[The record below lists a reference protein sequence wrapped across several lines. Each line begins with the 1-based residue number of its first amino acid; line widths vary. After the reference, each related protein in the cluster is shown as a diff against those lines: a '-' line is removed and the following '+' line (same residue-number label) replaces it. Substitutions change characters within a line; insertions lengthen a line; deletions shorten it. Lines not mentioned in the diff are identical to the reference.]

1 MESLKPQDVLV
12 VLKLCAIASA
22 SDGASEPK
30 RPPMAVLGTELG
42 LSSSEVHAA
51 IWRGRASGLLQ
62 VGTRFMFTPSST
74 RVKTKLPPQ
83 ELRDAPRPVVAR
95 SPRIKYLK
103 APQERINVTGVIEF
117 LVHGL
122 KYVFPPN
129 RGGMTRGI
137 ATSYAAAPLNGFIAR
152 GEEPIPV
159 WPFAEGNERGIE
171 FEPLYRTVPF
181 AALRDPALYELLA
194 IADALREGR
203 ARERK
208 IAEEQLRLR
217 LSDIE
222 WPMKIASF

>member
-12 VLKLCAIASA
+12 VLKLCAIAA
-22 SDGASEPK
+22 SSPKGAAAPQ
-30 RPPMAVLGTELG
+30 RPPMSVLGVELG

-51 IWRGRASGLLQ
+51 IRRGRASGLLQ
-62 VGTRFMFTPSST
+62 DDFSAIDKQQAKR
-74 RVKTKLPPQ
+74 KH
-83 ELRDAPRPVVAR
+83 LRDVLPEPTIRAR
-95 SPRIKYLK
+95 AVR
-103 APQERINVTGVIEF
+103 QEHINVTGVIEF

-122 KYVFPPN
+122 KYVFPPH
-129 RGGMTRGI
+129 RGAMTRGI

-152 GEEPIPV
+152 GAEPIPV
-159 WPFAEGNERGIE
+159 WPFAAGNERGIE

-181 AALRDPALYELLA
+181 AASRDPALYELLA

-217 LSDIE
+217 LSYIE
-222 WPMKIASF
+222 WPMKIASY

>member
-12 VLKLCAIASA
+12 VLKLCAVAS
-22 SDGASEPK
+22 SPGHGARPQ
-30 RPPMAVLGTELG
+30 RPPMAVLGVELG

-51 IWRGRASGLLQ
+51 IRRGRASGLLLDAFQ
-62 VGTRFMFTPSST
+62 SIDKGQ
-74 RVKTKLPPQ
+74 TKRKH
-83 ELRDAPRPVVAR
+83 LRDVPPAPTIRARTARP
-95 SPRIKYLK
+95 
-103 APQERINVTGVIEF
+103 ERINVTGVVEF

-122 KYVFPPN
+122 KYVFPPH

-137 ATSYAAAPLNGFIAR
+137 ATSYAAAPLKGFIAR

-171 FEPLYRTVPF
+171 LTPLYRTVPF
-181 AALRDPALYELLA
+181 AALRDSALYELLA

>member
-12 VLKLCAIASA
+12 MLKLCAVAAS
-22 SDGASEPK
+22 SPK
-30 RPPMAVLGTELG
+30 HETRPQRPPMAVLGVELG

-51 IWRGRASGLLQ
+51 IRRGRASGLLLDA
-62 VGTRFMFTPSST
+62 FPSIDK
-74 RVKTKLPPQ
+74 RQTKRKH
-83 ELRDAPRPVVAR
+83 LRDVPPAPTIRARTVRP
-95 SPRIKYLK
+95 
-103 APQERINVTGVIEF
+103 ERINVTGVVEF

-122 KYVFPPN
+122 KYVFPPH
-129 RGGMTRGI
+129 RGAMTRGI

>member
-12 VLKLCAIASA
+12 VLKLCAVAASSSKRA
-22 SDGASEPK
+22 AAPQ
-30 RPPMAVLGTELG
+30 RPPMAVLGVELG

-51 IWRGRASGLLQ
+51 IRRGRASGLLQ
-62 VGTRFMFTPSST
+62 DALPSIDKRQMKHVSANV
-74 RVKTKLPPQ
+74 RVLSPKSKIG
-83 ELRDAPRPVVAR
+83 AR
-95 SPRIKYLK
+95 TVR
-103 APQERINVTGVIEF
+103 QERINVTGVVEF

-122 KYVFPPN
+122 KYVFPPH

-137 ATSYAAAPLNGFIAR
+137 ATSYAAAPLNRFIAR

-159 WPFAEGNERGIE
+159 WPFAEGNERGVE
-171 FEPLYRTVPF
+171 LEPLYRTVPF

-217 LSDIE
+217 LKAIDD
-222 WPMKIASF
+222 

>member
-12 VLKLCAIASA
+12 VLKLCAAAS
-22 SDGASEPK
+22 SSPK
-30 RPPMAVLGTELG
+30 SGVVPQRPPMAVLGVELG

-51 IWRGRASGLLQ
+51 IRRGRASGLLQ
-62 VGTRFMFTPSST
+62 DTFPAIDKRQTKQRHLSEKLRVGHPAS
-74 RVKTKLPPQ
+74 K
-83 ELRDAPRPVVAR
+83 VAAR
-95 SPRIKYLK
+95 NFRR
-103 APQERINVTGVIEF
+103 ERINVTGVVEF

-122 KYVFPPN
+122 KYVFPPR
-129 RGGMTRGI
+129 RGGMTRGM
-137 ATSYAAAPLNGFIAR
+137 ATSYAAAPLNEFIAR

-159 WPFAEGNERGIE
+159 WPFAEGKERGVE
-171 FEPLYRTVPF
+171 LEPLYPSVPF
-181 AALRDPALYELLA
+181 AASRDPALYELLA

>member
-1 MESLKPQDVLV
+1 M
-12 VLKLCAIASA
+12 A
-22 SDGASEPK
+22 PK
-30 RPPMAVLGTELG
+30 IRARAV
-42 LSSSEVHAA
+42 
-51 IWRGRASGLLQ
+51 R
-62 VGTRFMFTPSST
+62 
-74 RVKTKLPPQ
+74 Q
-83 ELRDAPRPVVAR
+83 EL
-95 SPRIKYLK
+95 
-103 APQERINVTGVIEF
+103 INVTGVVEF

-122 KYVFPPN
+122 KYVFPPR

-137 ATSYAAAPLNGFIAR
+137 ATSYAAAPLNGFISK
-152 GEEPIPV
+152 GDEPIPV
-159 WPFAEGNERGIE
+159 WPFPEGNVRGIE
-171 FEPLYRTVPF
+171 LEPLYRTVPF

>member
-12 VLKLCAIASA
+12 VLKLCAVAASSDKRA
-22 SDGASEPK
+22 SVPQ
-30 RPPMAVLGTELG
+30 RPPMAVLGVELG

-51 IWRGRASGLLQ
+51 IRRGRASGLLQ
-62 VGTRFMFTPSST
+62 DVFPAVDKRQAKQRHVSANL
-74 RVKTKLPPQ
+74 RV
-83 ELRDAPRPVVAR
+83 AHPVSKIRAR
-95 SPRIKYLK
+95 TGR
-103 APQERINVTGVIEF
+103 QERINVTGVVEF

-122 KYVFPPN
+122 KYVFPPH
-129 RGGMTRGI
+129 RGAMTRGI

-152 GEEPIPV
+152 GEDPIPV
-159 WPFAEGNERGIE
+159 WPFAEGKERGVE
-171 FEPLYRTVPF
+171 LEPLYPTVPF
-181 AALRDPALYELLA
+181 AAMRDAALYELLA

>member
-12 VLKLCAIASA
+12 VLKLCAVVAS
-22 SDGASEPK
+22 SPRQGARAE
-30 RPPMAVLGTELG
+30 RPPMAVLGVELG

-51 IWRGRASGLLQ
+51 IRRGRASGLLQ
-62 VGTRFMFTPSST
+62 DAFLSIDKGQ
-74 RVKTKLPPQ
+74 TKRKHPFATLPDVPQ
-83 ELRDAPRPVVAR
+83 APTIRAR
-95 SPRIKYLK
+95 TAR
-103 APQERINVTGVIEF
+103 QERINVTGVVEF

-122 KYVFPPN
+122 KYVFPPR
-129 RGGMTRGI
+129 RGAMTRGI

-159 WPFAEGNERGIE
+159 WPFAEGKERGVE